1 MTLILSLGD
10 AQFHNSSAT
19 AAVTIMPAVPADAQ
33 KSPASQRCVY
43 VPGVN
48 HFSKR

>member
-1 MTLILSLGD
+1 MTLILSLGN

-33 KSPASQRCVY
+33 KSPASQNVY
-43 VPGVN
+43 MSLG
-48 HFSKR
+48 